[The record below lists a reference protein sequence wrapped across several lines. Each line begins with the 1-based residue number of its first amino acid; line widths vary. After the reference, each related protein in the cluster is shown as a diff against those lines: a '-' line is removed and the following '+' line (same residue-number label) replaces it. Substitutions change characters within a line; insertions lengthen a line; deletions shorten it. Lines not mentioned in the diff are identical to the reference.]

1 MRALAPRVLASSASS
16 HPGRFMIARSLL
28 YVPGDRADRVA
39 KAFASAGDAVIVDL
53 EDSVKPDRKVLARN
67 MFAREVLARGA
78 GVRRGAT
85 ELWVRI
91 NSGDEGIADL
101 DALAEVGPDGAT
113 AFGHIDGIV
122 VAKSESAGWLDHI
135 AGVVAAARTDQ
146 HRADVTLAPLI
157 ESARGLRSVDA
168 IAAHP
173 AVSRLHLGEVDLAA
187 DLGVRLPGGQSVL
200 DAARVALVVASA
212 AAGLVGP
219 VGGVHLQIDDLDALA
234 TTSRALADCGFGGRA
249 VIHPSH
255 CTGANEAF
263 APSDADREWA
273 TDVIARLAA
282 ATGGAVRAADGSM
295 LDEAVARRARTI
307 LARSC

>member
-1 MRALAPRVLASSASS
+1 MVDAHRF
-16 HPGRFMIARSLL
+16 GRSVSARSLL

-53 EDSVKPDRKVLARN
+53 EDSVKPDRKLLARHMFARQVFARDVLARSVVV
-67 MFAREVLARGA
+67 RS
-78 GVRRGAT
+78 GVT

-101 DALAEVGPDGAT
+101 DVLAVVGPDGAS
-113 AFGHIDGIV
+113 AFDHIDGIV
-122 VAKSESAGWLDHI
+122 VAKTESAGWLDHI
-135 AGVVAAARTDQ
+135 AGVVGAAPRAQ

-234 TTSRALADCGFGGRA
+234 TTTGALADCGFGGRA

-255 CTGANEAF
+255 CAGVNEAF
-263 APSDADREWA
+263 APSDAERAWA
-273 TDVIARLAA
+273 TDVLARLAA
-282 ATGGAVRAADGSM
+282 ATGGAARAADGTM

-307 LARSC
+307 LARIS

>member
-1 MRALAPRVLASSASS
+1 
-16 HPGRFMIARSLL
+16 MIARSLL

-53 EDSVKPDRKVLARN
+53 EDSVKPDRKVLARHL
-67 MFAREVLARGA
+67 FARNVLARGA
-78 GVRRGAT
+78 GVRSGVA

-101 DALAEVGPDGAT
+101 DALAEVGPDGAS
-113 AFGHIDGIV
+113 AFSHIDGIV

-135 AGVVAAARTDQ
+135 AGLVAAARTNQRRTSQHRRDQ
-146 HRADVTLAPLI
+146 HRAHVTLAPLI

-212 AAGLVGP
+212 SAGLVGP
-219 VGGVHLQIDDLDALA
+219 VGGVHLQIDDFDALA
-234 TTSRALADCGFGGRA
+234 TTSLALADCGFGGRA

-255 CTGANEAF
+255 CTGVNEAF
-263 APSDADREWA
+263 APSDADRAWA
-273 TDVIARLAA
+273 ADIVTRLDT

-307 LARSC
+307 LARSS

>member
-1 MRALAPRVLASSASS
+1 
-16 HPGRFMIARSLL
+16 MIARSLL

-53 EDSVKPDRKVLARN
+53 EDSVKPDRKVLARHL
-67 MFAREVLARGA
+67 FAHDVLARGA
-78 GVRRGAT
+78 GVRSGVA

-101 DALAEVGPDGAT
+101 DALAEVGPDGAS
-113 AFGHIDGIV
+113 AFSHIDGIV

-135 AGVVAAARTDQ
+135 AGLVAAARTNQRRTSQHRRDQ
-146 HRADVTLAPLI
+146 HRAHVTLAPLI

-212 AAGLVGP
+212 SAGLVGP
-219 VGGVHLQIDDLDALA
+219 VGGVHLQIDDFDALA
-234 TTSRALADCGFGGRA
+234 TTSLALADCGFGGRA

-255 CTGANEAF
+255 CTGVNEAF
-263 APSDADREWA
+263 APSDADRAWA
-273 TDVIARLAA
+273 ADIVTRLDT

-307 LARSC
+307 LARSS

>member
-1 MRALAPRVLASSASS
+1 
-16 HPGRFMIARSLL
+16 MIARSLL

-53 EDSVKPDRKVLARN
+53 EDSVKPDRKVLARHL
-67 MFAREVLARGA
+67 FAHDVLARDA
-78 GVRRGAT
+78 GVRSGVA

-101 DALAEVGPDGAT
+101 DALAEVGPDGAS
-113 AFGHIDGIV
+113 AFSHIDGIV

-135 AGVVAAARTDQ
+135 AGLVAAARTNQRRTSQHRRDQ
-146 HRADVTLAPLI
+146 HRAHVTLAPLI

-212 AAGLVGP
+212 SAGLVGP
-219 VGGVHLQIDDLDALA
+219 VGGVHLQIDDFDALA
-234 TTSRALADCGFGGRA
+234 TTSLALADCGFGGRA

-255 CTGANEAF
+255 CTGVNEAF
-263 APSDADREWA
+263 APSDADRAWA
-273 TDVIARLAA
+273 ADIVTRLDT

-307 LARSC
+307 LARSS

>member
-1 MRALAPRVLASSASS
+1 
-16 HPGRFMIARSLL
+16 MIARSLL

-39 KAFASAGDAVIVDL
+39 KAFASAADAVIVDL
-53 EDSVKPDRKVLARN
+53 EDSVKPDRKVLARHL
-67 MFAREVLARGA
+67 FARDVLARGA
-78 GVRRGAT
+78 GVRSGVA

-101 DALAEVGPDGAT
+101 DALAEVGPGGAS
-113 AFGHIDGIV
+113 AFSHIDGIV

-135 AGVVAAARTDQ
+135 AGLVAAARTSQHRTSQHRTSQHRTSQ
-146 HRADVTLAPLI
+146 HRAHVTLAPLI

-212 AAGLVGP
+212 SAGLVGP
-219 VGGVHLQIDDLDALA
+219 VGGVHLQIDDFDALA
-234 TTSRALADCGFGGRA
+234 TTSLALADCGFGGRA

-255 CTGANEAF
+255 CTGVNEAF
-263 APSDADREWA
+263 APSDADRAWA
-273 TDVIARLAA
+273 ADIVTRLDT

-307 LARSC
+307 LARSS